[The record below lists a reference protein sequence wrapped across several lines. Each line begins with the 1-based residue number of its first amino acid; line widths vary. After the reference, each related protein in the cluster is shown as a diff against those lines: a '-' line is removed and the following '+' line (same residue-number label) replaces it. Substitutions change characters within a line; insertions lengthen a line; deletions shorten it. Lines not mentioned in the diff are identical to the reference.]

1 MTDEQLIENHTIFFA
16 YFCHL
21 IQNDL
26 ADYAEELCE
35 IGMKLD
41 DEISRRKI
49 TSSQIDDYI
58 RTVNLSPQDQLMVG
72 KYIYPEFDLFTD
84 KVGQC

>member
-1 MTDEQLIENHTIFFA
+1 MTDEHLIENHTIFFA

-21 IQNDL
+21 IEQDM
-26 ADYAEELCE
+26 ADFPEELCE

-49 TSSQIDDYI
+49 TNNKGVI
-58 RTVNLSPQDQLMVG
+58 
-72 KYIYPEFDLFTD
+72 
-84 KVGQC
+84 

>member
-1 MTDEQLIENHTIFFA
+1 MSDNKLIENHTLFFA

-21 IQNDL
+21 IEQDM
-26 ADYAEELCE
+26 ADFPEELCE

-49 TSSQIDDYI
+49 TNTEIDEFMKN
-58 RTVNLSPQDQLMVG
+58 VSLSPQDQLMVAT
-72 KYIYPEFDLFTD
+72 YIYPESDLFYI
-84 KVGQC
+84 KIGQS

>member
-1 MTDEQLIENHTIFFA
+1 MSDEQLIENHTVFFA

-21 IQNDL
+21 IENDL
-26 ADYAEELCE
+26 ADYIEELCE

-49 TSSQIDDYI
+49 TDTAIEEWMKNVQ
-58 RTVNLSPQDQLMVG
+58 LAPQDQLMVAA
-72 KYIYPEFDLFTD
+72 YIYPESDSIKL
-84 KVGQC
+84 KIGQC

>member
-1 MTDEQLIENHTIFFA
+1 MSDNKLIENHTLFFA

-21 IQNDL
+21 IEQDM
-26 ADYAEELCE
+26 ADFPEELCE

-49 TSSQIDDYI
+49 TNTEIDEFVLCYI
-58 RTVNLSPQDQLMVG
+58 ADCVCL
-72 KYIYPEFDLFTD
+72 
-84 KVGQC
+84 

>member
-1 MTDEQLIENHTIFFA
+1 MSDEQLIENYTVFFA

-21 IQNDL
+21 IENDL
-26 ADYAEELCE
+26 ADYIEELCE

-49 TSSQIDDYI
+49 TDTAIEEWMKNSQ
-58 RTVNLSPQDQLMVG
+58 LAPQDQLMVAT
-72 KYIYPEFDLFTD
+72 YIYPESDSFKL
-84 KVGQC
+84 KIGQC

>member
-1 MTDEQLIENHTIFFA
+1 MSDNKLIENHTLFFA

-21 IQNDL
+21 IEQNM
-26 ADYAEELCE
+26 AYFPEELIK

-49 TSSQIDDYI
+49 TNTEIDEFVLCYI
-58 RTVNLSPQDQLMVG
+58 ADCVCL
-72 KYIYPEFDLFTD
+72 
-84 KVGQC
+84 